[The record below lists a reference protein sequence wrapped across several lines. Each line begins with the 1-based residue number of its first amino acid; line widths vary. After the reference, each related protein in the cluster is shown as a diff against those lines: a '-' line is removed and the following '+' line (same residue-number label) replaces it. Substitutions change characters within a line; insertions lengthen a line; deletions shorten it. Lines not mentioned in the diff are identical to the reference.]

1 MLVIFDAPAGGREGA
16 VPLVV
21 RAMCAAWKQAA
32 ARPIYQEVILRV
44 LASPV
49 EGMIDADPRTYVRAS
64 GRFDLRRLLRD
75 FAEFWK
81 EHSEVLTGTVDY
93 REVAPQLVLMA
104 YLHRLVNGG
113 GFIGREVGVGRKR
126 IDLVVRWP
134 YRNRAGKRAVQR
146 EALELKVWRDR
157 DKRGDPLGAGLVQL
171 DGYLGR
177 LGLDRGVLVIFD
189 AREAADPVE
198 ERTRFEEV
206 VTASGRKVTLLR
218 A

>member
-1 MLVIFDAPAGGREGA
+1 
-16 VPLVV
+16 
-21 RAMCAAWKQAA
+21 
-32 ARPIYQEVILRV
+32 V

-49 EGMIDADPRTYVRAS
+49 EGMIDADPRSYVRAS
-64 GRFDLRRLLRD
+64 GRFDLGRLLRD

-113 GFIGREVGVGRKR
+113 GFIAREVGVGRKR
-126 IDLVVRWP
+126 IDLLVRWP
-134 YRNRAGKRAVQR
+134 YRNRAGRRAVQR

-157 DKRGDPLGAGLVQL
+157 DKKGDPLDAGLGQL
-171 DGYLGR
+171 DAYLAR
-177 LGLDRGVLVIFD
+177 LGLPHGVLVIFD
-189 AREAADPVE
+189 ARAAAEPVE
-198 ERTRFEEV
+198 ERTRFEEAT
-206 VTASGRKVTLLR
+206 TASGRRVTVLR